1 MVNARR
7 ARRPPQSKSKG
18 VALAARMA
26 LLSANELRDV
36 PLPADGERDHI
47 GGELVASWTQGAG
60 FLVPPQALTQ
70 TLG

>member
-1 MVNARR
+1 MV
-7 ARRPPQSKSKG
+7 S
-18 VALAARMA
+18 AARMA

-70 TLG
+70 TLGR

>member
-1 MVNARR
+1 
-7 ARRPPQSKSKG
+7 
-18 VALAARMA
+18 MA

-60 FLVPPQALTQ
+60 FLVPPQALTANP
-70 TLG
+70 GVGR